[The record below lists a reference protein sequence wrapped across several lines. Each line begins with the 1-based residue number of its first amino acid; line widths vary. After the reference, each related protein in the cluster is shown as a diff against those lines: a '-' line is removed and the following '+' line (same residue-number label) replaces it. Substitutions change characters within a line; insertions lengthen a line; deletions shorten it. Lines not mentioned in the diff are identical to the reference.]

1 MKTVMKQLITTKSI
15 AILALVLL
23 AVLGPSFVK
32 VTAQD
37 PEPGPVIL
45 ADDVVTSIVAGKLRA
60 TISFHSVEADIA
72 AIEEVLNQ
80 YAVSSNAGDLE
91 LWLSLHADD
100 VVKMGPDAPA
110 IFGIEDLRANFAPA
124 FENFDTT
131 CVIYPEETQVDGD
144 MGFARGTY
152 SISITPKAG
161 GETIMLMPDGKY
173 LTICKRQADGSWK
186 ISHDCYN
193 SNVPPA
199 Q

>member
-1 MKTVMKQLITTKSI
+1 MKTIMKQLITIKGIPVLT
-15 AILALVLL
+15 LVLL
-23 AVLGPSFVK
+23 VVLVSSFVK
-32 VTAQD
+32 GTAGNA
-37 PEPGPVIL
+37 ETGGVYL
-45 ADDVVTSIVAGKLRA
+45 ADETVINSIAGKLHA
-60 TISFHSVEADIA
+60 TISLYSVEEDIA

-110 IFGIEDLRANFAPA
+110 IFGKEELRANFTPA
-124 FENFDTT
+124 FDNFNTN
-131 CVIYPEETQVDGD
+131 CVIYPEETQVSGD
-144 MGFARGTY
+144 LGFARGTY